1 MQIHDLN
8 TKALTNPAYVA
19 FDDGTDTYKAD
30 FKAEID
36 NAAADAVA
44 DADLTD
50 NSVAFTSGDAE
61 SPTEWTAV
69 DVLTSGL
76 PIKTLFN
83 RISTMVKNVRYIWG
97 LIGTTAL
104 GTTATTITGAI
115 AEHEQDISG
124 LNSKFESGTWTPTIK
139 RANISNATGK
149 WRKIDNMV
157 WCSGSVTFSNTQTN
171 QGNIYLDEFS
181 LPIRG
186 GENRGVIGWGTID
199 TVGDLLI
206 GASIG
211 NRNAWIS
218 VNGTRIPATKQGV
231 ADSTMQFVI
240 CYTM

>member
-50 NSVAFTSGDAE
+50 NTVAFTSGDSS
-61 SPTEWTAV
+61 SPIEWTAV

-83 RISTMVKNVRYIWG
+83 RISTMIKNVRWLYSK
-97 LIGTTAL
+97 L
-104 GTTATTITGAI
+104 GTTDISSIGEGTVTGAI
-115 AEHEQDISG
+115 SS

-186 GENRGVIGWGTID
+186 GENRGAIGWGTID

-206 GASIG
+206 GAAIG

-218 VNGTRIPATKQGV
+218 VNGTRISATKQGV
-231 ADSTMQFVI
+231 ANSTMQFVI